1 MKKLPALILCAALS
15 LSVLCACGAQPEA
28 STAAPESVPPLP
40 ELSAAGALFR
50 AVDCARRGEGH
61 YTRSEAV
68 NIFYS
73 ALIAG
78 DKGKEYP
85 LRFTDIGDSG
95 VANAAAYL
103 DHYGLLDFIEGEK
116 LLPARELR
124 RVEAERLL
132 QSLMPGVRL
141 SAEGDPDAPITGSE
155 LAAAWQEIYDELT
168 DGETPAPLPTPGPA
182 AASAPEPLPEGFCF
196 PETDFEPQSCWVAEP
211 FGDGG
216 QALLLMG
223 GDTPDSPLEL
233 WYSSWVETD
242 LEVYMERDL
251 ACLNLAAEKGSELR
265 VRGDP
270 SFPIALAMDG
280 DTLTLEPP
288 EDWPFHPLPERFERV
303 TREEA
308 LLAWA
313 EMPFCGEVS
322 LPVGACE
329 DREALLAIPGAGIT
343 SMGSYYTTYTAPG
356 CSFSYASRALEV
368 FTATE
373 PYTGLSIRGLD
384 VGCTLGDILASFP
397 NALGPG
403 ELGVLYGSEEYNSAR
418 GALYEGEEDLFVYL
432 LIPGSVHVFFY
443 LDSSDTV
450 ESITVSYFL

>member
-15 LSVLCACGAQPEA
+15 LSVLAACGAEPEA
-28 STAAPESVPPLP
+28 STAAPESGPPRP
-40 ELSAAGALFR
+40 ELSAAGALLR

-61 YTRSEAV
+61 YTRSEAA

-73 ALIAG
+73 ALIAD
-78 DKGKEYP
+78 DKGTEYP
-85 LRFTDIGDSG
+85 LRFTDIDDSG

-116 LLPARELR
+116 LLPAR
-124 RVEAERLL
+124 
-132 QSLMPGVRL
+132 
-141 SAEGDPDAPITGSE
+141 
-155 LAAAWQEIYDELT
+155 
-168 DGETPAPLPTPGPA
+168 
-182 AASAPEPLPEGFCF
+182 EPLPEGFCF

-223 GDTPDSPLEL
+223 GDTPDSPLEF
-233 WYSSWVETD
+233 WSSSWVETD
-242 LEVYMERDL
+242 LEIYMERDL

-303 TREEA
+303 TRDEA

-322 LPVGACE
+322 LPVGAYE
-329 DREALLAIPGAGIT
+329 DREALLAIPGAGIS
-343 SMGSYYTTYTAPG
+343 SMESYYTVYTAPG
-356 CSFSYASRALEV
+356 CSFSYASRALEM

-384 VGCTLGDILASFP
+384 VGCTLDDILASFP
-397 NALGPG
+397 NALAPG

-418 GALYEGEEDLFVYL
+418 GALYEGEEGLFVYL

>member
-15 LSVLCACGAQPEA
+15 LSVLAACGAQPEA
-28 STAAPESVPPLP
+28 STAAPESGPPRP

-124 RVEAERLL
+124 RAEAERLL
-132 QSLMPGVRL
+132 QGLLPGVRL

-155 LAAAWQEIYDELT
+155 LAAAWQEIYDELM

-182 AASAPEPLPEGFCF
+182 AASAPEPLPE
-196 PETDFEPQSCWVAEP
+196 
-211 FGDGG
+211 
-216 QALLLMG
+216 
-223 GDTPDSPLEL
+223 
-233 WYSSWVETD
+233 
-242 LEVYMERDL
+242 
-251 ACLNLAAEKGSELR
+251 
-265 VRGDP
+265 
-270 SFPIALAMDG
+270 
-280 DTLTLEPP
+280 
-288 EDWPFHPLPERFERV
+288 RFERV
-303 TREEA
+303 TRDEA

-397 NALGPG
+397 NALAPG

-418 GALYEGEEDLFVYL
+418 GALYEGEEGLFVYL

>member
-15 LSVLCACGAQPEA
+15 LSVLAACGVQPEA
-28 STAAPESVPPLP
+28 STAAPESGPPRP
-40 ELSAAGALFR
+40 ELSAAGALLR

-73 ALIAG
+73 ALIAD

-85 LRFTDIGDSG
+85 LRFTDIDDSG

-116 LLPARELR
+116 LLPA
-124 RVEAERLL
+124 
-132 QSLMPGVRL
+132 
-141 SAEGDPDAPITGSE
+141 
-155 LAAAWQEIYDELT
+155 
-168 DGETPAPLPTPGPA
+168 
-182 AASAPEPLPEGFCF
+182 PEPLPEGFCF
-196 PETDFEPQSCWVAEP
+196 PETDFEPQSYWLAEP

-223 GDTPDSPLEL
+223 GDTPDSPLEF
-233 WYSSWVETD
+233 WSSSWVETD
-242 LEVYMERDL
+242 LEIYMERDL

-303 TREEA
+303 TRDEA

-322 LPVGACE
+322 LPVGAYE
-329 DREALLAIPGAGIT
+329 DREALLAIPGAGIS
-343 SMGSYYTTYTAPG
+343 SMESYYTVYTAPG
-356 CSFSYASRALEV
+356 CSFSYASRALEM
-368 FTATE
+368 FMATE

-384 VGCTLGDILASFP
+384 VGCTLDDILASFP
-397 NALGPG
+397 NALAPG

-418 GALYEGEEDLFVYL
+418 GALYEGEEGLFVYL

>member
-1 MKKLPALILCAALS
+1 M
-15 LSVLCACGAQPEA
+15 
-28 STAAPESVPPLP
+28 
-40 ELSAAGALFR
+40 
-50 AVDCARRGEGH
+50 
-61 YTRSEAV
+61 
-68 NIFYS
+68 
-73 ALIAG
+73 
-78 DKGKEYP
+78 
-85 LRFTDIGDSG
+85 
-95 VANAAAYL
+95 
-103 DHYGLLDFIEGEK
+103 
-116 LLPARELR
+116 
-124 RVEAERLL
+124 
-132 QSLMPGVRL
+132 
-141 SAEGDPDAPITGSE
+141 
-155 LAAAWQEIYDELT
+155 
-168 DGETPAPLPTPGPA
+168 
-182 AASAPEPLPEGFCF
+182 
-196 PETDFEPQSCWVAEP
+196 AEP

-251 ACLNLAAEKGSELR
+251 ACLSLAAEKGSELC

-418 GALYEGEEDLFVYL
+418 GTLYEGEEHLFVYL

>member
-15 LSVLCACGAQPEA
+15 LSVLAACGVQPEA
-28 STAAPESVPPLP
+28 STAAPESGPPRP
-40 ELSAAGALFR
+40 ELSAAGALLR

-68 NIFYS
+68 NIFYA

-116 LLPARELR
+116 LLP
-124 RVEAERLL
+124 
-132 QSLMPGVRL
+132 
-141 SAEGDPDAPITGSE
+141 
-155 LAAAWQEIYDELT
+155 
-168 DGETPAPLPTPGPA
+168 
-182 AASAPEPLPEGFCF
+182 APEPLPEGFCF

-251 ACLNLAAEKGSELR
+251 ACLNLAAEKGSELCAH
-265 VRGDP
+265 GDP

-288 EDWPFHPLPERFERV
+288 EDWPFCPLPERFERV

-322 LPVGACE
+322 LPVGAYE

-397 NALGPG
+397 NALAPG

-418 GALYEGEEDLFVYL
+418 GALYEGEEGLFVYL
-432 LIPGSVHVFFY
+432 LIPGSVHVFYY

>member
-15 LSVLCACGAQPEA
+15 LSVLAACGAQPEA

-116 LLPARELR
+116 LLPA
-124 RVEAERLL
+124 
-132 QSLMPGVRL
+132 
-141 SAEGDPDAPITGSE
+141 
-155 LAAAWQEIYDELT
+155 
-168 DGETPAPLPTPGPA
+168 
-182 AASAPEPLPEGFCF
+182 PEPLPEGFCF
-196 PETDFEPQSCWVAEP
+196 PETDFEPQSYWLAEP

-303 TREEA
+303 TRDEA

-322 LPVGACE
+322 LPVGAYE
-329 DREALLAIPGAGIT
+329 DREALLAIPGAGIS
-343 SMGSYYTTYTAPG
+343 SMESYYTTYTAPG

-418 GALYEGEEDLFVYL
+418 GALYEGEEGLFVYL

>member
-1 MKKLPALILCAALS
+1 M
-15 LSVLCACGAQPEA
+15 
-28 STAAPESVPPLP
+28 
-40 ELSAAGALFR
+40 
-50 AVDCARRGEGH
+50 
-61 YTRSEAV
+61 
-68 NIFYS
+68 
-73 ALIAG
+73 
-78 DKGKEYP
+78 
-85 LRFTDIGDSG
+85 
-95 VANAAAYL
+95 ANAAAYL

-116 LLPARELR
+116 LLP
-124 RVEAERLL
+124 
-132 QSLMPGVRL
+132 
-141 SAEGDPDAPITGSE
+141 
-155 LAAAWQEIYDELT
+155 
-168 DGETPAPLPTPGPA
+168 
-182 AASAPEPLPEGFCF
+182 APEPLPEGFCF

-251 ACLNLAAEKGSELR
+251 ACLSLAAEKGSELC

-308 LLAWA
+308 LLAWG

-322 LPVGACE
+322 LPVGAYE
-329 DREALLAIPGAGIT
+329 DREALLAIPGAGIS
-343 SMGSYYTTYTAPG
+343 SMESYYTVYTAPG

-397 NALGPG
+397 NALAPG

-418 GALYEGEEDLFVYL
+418 GALYEGEEGLFVYL

>member
-1 MKKLPALILCAALS
+1 MKKLLTLILCAALS
-15 LSVLCACGAQPEA
+15 LSVLAACGAQPEA

-40 ELSAAGALFR
+40 ELSAAGALLR

-116 LLPARELR
+116 LLPA
-124 RVEAERLL
+124 
-132 QSLMPGVRL
+132 
-141 SAEGDPDAPITGSE
+141 
-155 LAAAWQEIYDELT
+155 
-168 DGETPAPLPTPGPA
+168 
-182 AASAPEPLPEGFCF
+182 PEPLPEGFCF

-251 ACLNLAAEKGSELR
+251 ACLSLAAEKGSELCAH
-265 VRGDP
+265 GDP

-288 EDWPFHPLPERFERV
+288 EDWPFCPLPERFERV

-322 LPVGACE
+322 LPVGAYE
-329 DREALLAIPGAGIT
+329 DREALLAIPGAGIS
-343 SMGSYYTTYTAPG
+343 SMESYYTVYTAPG
-356 CSFSYASRALEV
+356 CSFSYASRALEM

-397 NALGPG
+397 NALAPG

-418 GALYEGEEDLFVYL
+418 GALYEGEEGLFVYL

>member
-15 LSVLCACGAQPEA
+15 LSVLAACGAQPEA

-78 DKGKEYP
+78 DKGTEYP
-85 LRFTDIGDSG
+85 LRFTDIDDSG

-116 LLPARELR
+116 LLP
-124 RVEAERLL
+124 
-132 QSLMPGVRL
+132 
-141 SAEGDPDAPITGSE
+141 
-155 LAAAWQEIYDELT
+155 
-168 DGETPAPLPTPGPA
+168 
-182 AASAPEPLPEGFCF
+182 APEPLPEGFCF

-251 ACLNLAAEKGSELR
+251 ACLSLAAEKGSELR

-288 EDWPFHPLPERFERV
+288 EDWPFCPLPERFERV

-397 NALGPG
+397 NALAPG

-418 GALYEGEEDLFVYL
+418 GALYEGEEGLFVYL
-432 LIPGSVHVFFY
+432 LIPGSVHVFYY

>member
-1 MKKLPALILCAALS
+1 M
-15 LSVLCACGAQPEA
+15 
-28 STAAPESVPPLP
+28 
-40 ELSAAGALFR
+40 
-50 AVDCARRGEGH
+50 
-61 YTRSEAV
+61 
-68 NIFYS
+68 
-73 ALIAG
+73 
-78 DKGKEYP
+78 
-85 LRFTDIGDSG
+85 
-95 VANAAAYL
+95 
-103 DHYGLLDFIEGEK
+103 
-116 LLPARELR
+116 
-124 RVEAERLL
+124 
-132 QSLMPGVRL
+132 
-141 SAEGDPDAPITGSE
+141 
-155 LAAAWQEIYDELT
+155 
-168 DGETPAPLPTPGPA
+168 
-182 AASAPEPLPEGFCF
+182 
-196 PETDFEPQSCWVAEP
+196 AEP

-251 ACLNLAAEKGSELR
+251 ACLSLAAEKGSELCAR
-265 VRGDP
+265 SDP

-288 EDWPFHPLPERFERV
+288 EDWPFCPLPERFERV

-418 GALYEGEEDLFVYL
+418 GTLYEGEEGLFVYL

>member
-15 LSVLCACGAQPEA
+15 LSVLAACDVQPEA
-28 STAAPESVPPLP
+28 FTAAPESGPPRP
-40 ELSAAGALFR
+40 ELSAAGALLR

-78 DKGKEYP
+78 DKGTEYP
-85 LRFTDIGDSG
+85 LRFTDIDDSG

-116 LLPARELR
+116 LLP
-124 RVEAERLL
+124 
-132 QSLMPGVRL
+132 
-141 SAEGDPDAPITGSE
+141 
-155 LAAAWQEIYDELT
+155 
-168 DGETPAPLPTPGPA
+168 
-182 AASAPEPLPEGFCF
+182 APEPLPEGFCF

-251 ACLNLAAEKGSELR
+251 ACLSLAAEKGSELC

-397 NALGPG
+397 NALAPG

-418 GALYEGEEDLFVYL
+418 GALYEGEEGLFVYL